1 MQADDK
7 AFRLVQNCLM
17 RTNITAAFIVAAL
30 PAIAGHPAQAQ
41 SYPSQTIKI
50 VVPFP
55 PGGGVDVVARVIA
68 PRLNELLGQSVIV
81 ENRPGA
87 GASIGATYVAQS
99 PRDGY
104 TLLLGTASTHGTN
117 PNVYARLPYDP
128 LRDFVPVVLVTSA
141 PTLLVANNDVP
152 VKSAADLIA
161 LAKARP
167 GTLAFGSYGNGSSN
181 HLIAELFNTMAGI
194 ETNHIPYRGSAPMM
208 TDLIGGRIQ
217 FAFDGIATT
226 HGYVHSNTVRL
237 LGVSTGK
244 RSPVLPDGPTI
255 AESAVPG
262 FEASV
267 WFALFA
273 PADTPK
279 AVIDLLNSK
288 VNVALSQAEVKENFL
303 RVGNEPVGG
312 GADVLAAKVQA
323 ELEKWKPIV
332 RDKNIRIDQ

>member
-1 MQADDK
+1 
-7 AFRLVQNCLM
+7 M
-17 RTNITAAFIVAAL
+17 RPTASIGFAAVALILATAL
-30 PAIAGHPAQAQ
+30 PAQ
-41 SYPSQTIKI
+41 SQNYPNQTIKI

-68 PRLNELLGQSVIV
+68 PRLSEMLGQSVIV
-81 ENRPGA
+81 ENRGGA
-87 GASIGATYVAQS
+87 GGSVGATYVAQS
-99 PRDGY
+99 ARDGY

-117 PNVYARLPYDP
+117 PNVYAKLPYDP
-128 LRDFVPVVLVTSA
+128 LRDFVPVALVTSA

-161 LAKARP
+161 LAKAKP
-167 GTLAFGSYGNGSSN
+167 GALAFGSYGNGSSN

-237 LGVSTGK
+237 LGVSTAK
-244 RSPVLPDGPTI
+244 RSPILPDGPTI

-273 PADTPK
+273 PAGTPK
-279 AVIDLLNSK
+279 AAIDLLNSK
-288 VNVALSQAEVKENFL
+288 VNVALATAEVKENFL

-312 GADVLAAKVQA
+312 GPEVLAAKVQA

>member
-1 MQADDK
+1 MRPTVYT
-7 AFRLVQNCLM
+7 AFAVV
-17 RTNITAAFIVAAL
+17 AFILAAVF
-30 PAIAGHPAQAQ
+30 PAQSQ
-41 SYPSQTIKI
+41 NYPSQTIKI

-55 PGGGVDVVARVIA
+55 PGGGVDAVARVIA
-68 PRLNELLGQSVIV
+68 PRLSEMLGQSVII
-81 ENRPGA
+81 ENRGGA
-87 GASIGATYVAQS
+87 GGSVGATYVAQS
-99 PRDGY
+99 ARDGY

-128 LRDFVPVVLVTSA
+128 LRDFVPVALVTSA
-141 PTLLVANNDVP
+141 PTLLVANNDLP

-161 LAKARP
+161 LAKSKP
-167 GTLAFGSYGNGSSN
+167 GGLAFGSYGNGSSN

-194 ETNHIPYRGSAPMM
+194 EANHIPYRGSAPMM

-226 HGYVHSNTVRL
+226 HGYVGSNTVRL
-237 LGVSTGK
+237 LGVSTAK
-244 RSPVLPDGPTI
+244 RSPILPNGPTI

-273 PADTPK
+273 PAGTPA
-279 AVIDLLNSK
+279 AVIELLNSK
-288 VNVALSQAEVKENFL
+288 VNIALGQAEVKENFL

-312 GADVLAAKVQA
+312 GPDVLAARVRA

>member
-7 AFRLVQNCLM
+7 ACQLVQNCFM
-17 RTNITAAFIVAAL
+17 RPNITAALAAVL
-30 PAIAGHPAQAQ
+30 MLAASQPAQSQ
-41 SYPSQTIKI
+41 SYPSQTVKI

-68 PRLNELLGQSVIV
+68 PRLSELLGQSVIV

-87 GASIGATYVAQS
+87 GASIGAAYVAQA

-117 PNVYARLPYDP
+117 SAVYAKLPYDAV
-128 LRDFVPVVLVTSA
+128 RDFTPVALITSA
-141 PTLLVANNDVP
+141 PLLLVANNDVP
-152 VKSAADLIA
+152 VKTAADLIA
-161 LAKARP
+161 LAKAKP
-167 GTLAFGSYGNGSSN
+167 GTLSFGSYGNGSSN
-181 HLIAELFNTMAGI
+181 HLVAELFNTMAGI

-226 HGYVHSNTVRL
+226 SGYVRSNTVRL
-237 LGVSTGK
+237 LGVSTAK
-244 RSPVLPDGPTI
+244 RSPLLPDGPTI
-255 AESAVPG
+255 SETAVPG

-273 PADTPK
+273 PAGTPQ
-279 AVIDLLNSK
+279 AVVELLNSK
-288 VNVALSQAEVKENFL
+288 VNAALAAAEVKENFL
-303 RVGNEPVGG
+303 KVGNEPVGG
-312 GADVLAAKVQA
+312 GPDVLAAKVQA
-323 ELEKWKPIV
+323 ELQKWPAIV
-332 RDKNIRIDQ
+332 RAKNIRIEQ